1 MLEKPGRKSA
11 ADLAI
16 VPIESARKP
25 IKPPTDLKPQEAE
38 IFRQVV
44 ASCDANHFRKSDIP
58 ILTAFA
64 TATLSRYYAG
74 VIGEGEGAFK
84 LWEAAT
90 RLQISL
96 ATKLRITPQSRSD
109 PKTIGRHE
117 PLEGP
122 FPWEIRAHHRA
133 AGEEE

>member
-1 MLEKPGRKSA
+1 MKRGRTSSA
-11 ADLAI
+11 ELSV
-16 VPIESARKP
+16 VPINSARKP
-25 IKPPTDLKPQEAE
+25 IEPPTDLKEQEAA

-44 ASCDANHFRKSDIP
+44 ASCDANHFRSSDIS

-64 TATLSRYYAG
+64 TATHLSRYYASQ
-74 VIGEGEGAFK
+74 IGEGEGAFK
-84 LWEAAT
+84 LWEAAA

-117 PLEGP
+117 PIEGP

-133 AGEEE
+133 EQE